1 MSSKKA
7 KYYAEDTGAPVRRR
21 KRRRRGR
28 EKGIPSWVYRVILV
42 LLAAVAGLVLWVNR
56 ANLTPENIL
65 DWVQE
70 QVVGMGVGDG
80 YPAAITGS
88 VVSPKNFA
96 SSSGEAVM
104 VSDTHLTVLN
114 GTGKEVASRQ
124 HSFSFPVLR
133 LSGQEML
140 LYNLGGSGYQVESRS
155 RTLQKGSAEGN
166 ILGGAIS
173 SGGHYALLTES
184 DGYLGQL
191 TVYNDQN
198 ERQFEYKFSSCYPS
212 AAALN
217 SDATQALV
225 GGLFARDGGLVS
237 CLYLLD
243 LNSSESVEPAAEYEE
258 NMLLDAFWYEDG
270 TAAAV
275 GDRLAALVDASGRV
289 TEYQYDGRQ
298 LAAYA
303 GAGGITALALLPYT
317 DAASGELVLLDA
329 GGRKAAF
336 SLPEA
341 PDSVALF
348 GNTAA
353 VLAGGT
359 VYAYSI
365 AEGVLLAQAEAGED
379 AAAIALRDETSAY
392 VLGVSEIRL
401 LEWDG

>member
-1 MSSKKA
+1 M
-7 KYYAEDTGAPVRRR
+7 
-21 KRRRRGR
+21 
-28 EKGIPSWVYRVILV
+28 
-42 LLAAVAGLVLWVNR
+42 
-56 ANLTPENIL
+56 
-65 DWVQE
+65 
-70 QVVGMGVGDG
+70 
-80 YPAAITGS
+80 
-88 VVSPKNFA
+88 
-96 SSSGEAVM
+96 
-104 VSDTHLTVLN
+104 
-114 GTGKEVASRQ
+114 
-124 HSFSFPVLR
+124 
-133 LSGQEML
+133 
-140 LYNLGGSGYQVESRS
+140 
-155 RTLQKGSAEGN
+155 
-166 ILGGAIS
+166 
-173 SGGHYALLTES
+173 
-184 DGYLGQL
+184 
-191 TVYNDQN
+191 
-198 ERQFEYKFSSCYPS
+198 
-212 AAALN
+212 
-217 SDATQALV
+217 
-225 GGLFARDGGLVS
+225 
-237 CLYLLD
+237 
-243 LNSSESVEPAAEYEE
+243 
-258 NMLLDAFWYEDG
+258 
-270 TAAAV
+270 
-275 GDRLAALVDASGRV
+275 GDRLTALVDASGRV

>member
-1 MSSKKA
+1 M
-7 KYYAEDTGAPVRRR
+7 
-21 KRRRRGR
+21 
-28 EKGIPSWVYRVILV
+28 YRVILV

-70 QVVGMGVGDG
+70 RVVGMGVGDG

-114 GTGKEVASRQ
+114 GTGQEVASRQ

-155 RTLQKGSAEGN
+155 RTLQKGSAAGN
-166 ILGGAIS
+166 ILGGAVS
-173 SGGHYALLTES
+173 SGGHYALLTEC

-275 GDRLAALVDASGRV
+275 GDRLTALVDASGRV
-289 TEYQYDGRQ
+289 TEYQYEGRQ

-336 SLPEA
+336 TLPEA